1 MMGLFSEFFGN
12 TFALRY
18 TNYLNYVILCFE
30 LELDRNLNATRERA
44 L

>member
-1 MMGLFSEFFGN
+1 MVGLFSEFHGN

-18 TNYLNYVILCFE
+18 TNYLNYVILYHVICVW
-30 LELDRNLNATRERA
+30 NSNSTRERA